1 MYIWIKL
8 KKYATKKVK
17 DIEIEEIKIN
27 EFIYSDEYTINNNY
41 TDNLIKQLHFF
52 NYYFKPY
59 IAKLQ
64 STKTFNYSLLNLIDN
79 LINIVTI
86 INLVKI
92 HLKNKKNIFRYFAN
106 IIYIYLEIILSFSN
120 IFYKSKKYNEF
131 IISIELC
138 NLLNKMD
145 KYLFVKPNE
154 PNEPKEA
161 NKYKIILNIDKTKD
175 IEISDID
182 KYIMINYTPIIYKNF
197 IFNKYINIDELFDYI
212 YAEILQIVEPMTMIM
227 QYITNEFINSNSN
240 KKITKGEKNESTYKK
255 TASKITVIYDGKKYT
270 RIIYINENNN
280 YVKINKIYMLLS
292 RLKQI

>member
-1 MYIWIKL
+1 
-8 KKYATKKVK
+8 
-17 DIEIEEIKIN
+17 
-27 EFIYSDEYTINNNY
+27 
-41 TDNLIKQLHFF
+41 
-52 NYYFKPY
+52 
-59 IAKLQ
+59 
-64 STKTFNYSLLNLIDN
+64 
-79 LINIVTI
+79 
-86 INLVKI
+86 
-92 HLKNKKNIFRYFAN
+92 
-106 IIYIYLEIILSFSN
+106 
-120 IFYKSKKYNEF
+120 
-131 IISIELC
+131 
-138 NLLNKMD
+138 MD

-212 YAEILQIVEPMTMIM
+212 YAEILQIVEPITMIM